1 MLFYETMSRSSAR
14 PRTRAR
20 PRNRLRDAD
29 GWELR
34 ASVSESTFETV
45 NQEAIALGRSRT
57 WHAGLYIEGLVEAGK
72 LLAPAERAHLDELL
86 RQPEAL
92 GQLLR
97 ATLEH
102 SPLAKRP
109 SSTVR

>member
-1 MLFYETMSRSSAR
+1 MLFCEMMARSSTR
-14 PRTRAR
+14 PRS
-20 PRNRLRDAD
+20 RLRDAD

-34 ASVSESTFETV
+34 ASVTESTFETI
-45 NQEAIALGRSRT
+45 NDEAGALGRSRT
-57 WHAGLYIEGLVEAGK
+57 WHAGLYIEGLVQAGK
-72 LLAPAERAHLDELL
+72 TLSPSERAHLDELL

-97 ATLEH
+97 ESLER